1 MRRRILSSVRMSRLE
16 LTVLVVLAAMV
27 CAFTSVAFLAKS
39 ETHYS
44 SIEVAAIKQVST
56 TVGISDSD
64 LYLVA
69 QDPAKVAKS
78 LDQMKALGVNDVR
91 IVIPW
96 GTTETSDGQYNWSSI
111 DNMVNAAR
119 ARGMTIL
126 GVVTTTP
133 AWARPTTWFG
143 DYYAP
148 PANISDYGDFMS
160 VLAKRYS
167 GQVASYEVWNEPNAG
182 SAFGPKPNAALY
194 TQMLKAGYTA
204 VKAADKNASVIGGV
218 VGSVISWGD
227 FTLNPV
233 DFVTQMYAAGA
244 AGYFDALSF
253 HPYQYTTPFSQGAN
267 LWQSPLNQLDA
278 IRALMVGNGDAAK
291 KIWAT
296 EYGLPTGTINPS
308 MPVAEAQQA
317 SYIKDFLDAWNSLSY
332 AGKAY
337 LYTTVDRSSSNTTD
351 GEATFGLYR
360 DDWTLKPAAQVVKDW
375 IAAHPTTPPVVT
387 PPVVT
392 PPANPVDALAAAL
405 SAALQQWLQALAAA
419 FAAAFAPPTATVAAA
434 PATTVAAASANTV
447 AIASTTTPTT
457 TATSSSSTPSSS
469 TAPAGTTPSSTT
481 VAVSPSTV
489 ATTAQKAAV
498 SPTTTATTTSAPP
511 ATSSKNPAPSTTS
524 SVTGTTTT
532 APATTPSTTTPSTS
546 ATSTAPKSTA
556 TTTPSSTSGK
566 VATTTP
572 AP

>member
-1 MRRRILSSVRMSRLE
+1 MSRLE

-39 ETHYS
+39 EVRYTS
-44 SIEVAAIKQVST
+44 VEVAAIKQVSL

-64 LYLVA
+64 LFLEA

-78 LDQMKALGVNDVR
+78 LDAMKALGVNDVR

-96 GTTETSDGQYNWSSI
+96 GLTETANGQYNWSSI
-111 DNMVNAAR
+111 DNMVNAAK

-133 AWARPTTWFG
+133 AWARPSTWYG

-167 GQVASYEVWNEPNAG
+167 GQVSAYEVWNEPN
-182 SAFGPKPNAALY
+182 SALGLSNPDPALY

-204 VKAADKNASVIGGV
+204 IKAADSKATVIGGV
-218 VGSVISWGD
+218 LGSVISWGG
-227 FTLNPV
+227 FSVNPV
-233 DFVTQMYAAGA
+233 DFVKGMYAAGA

-253 HPYQYTTPFSQGAN
+253 HPYQYTTPFSQGAT
-267 LWQSPLNQLDA
+267 LGQSPLNQLNA
-278 IRALMVGNGDAAK
+278 IRALMEGNGDAAK
-291 KIWAT
+291 QIWAT

-308 MPVAEAQQA
+308 MPAAEAQQA

-332 AGKAY
+332 AGKAF

-360 DDWTLKPAAQVVKDW
+360 DDWTMKPAAQVVKDW
-375 IAAHPTTPPVVT
+375 IAAHPTTPTT

-392 PPANPVDALAAAL
+392 PPANPGDALAAAL
-405 SAALQQWLQALAAA
+405 GAALQQWLQALAAA
-419 FAAAFAPPTATVAAA
+419 LAAAFAPPTATVAAA
-434 PATTVAAASANTV
+434 PATTVATATANTV
-447 AIASTTTPTT
+447 AITSTSTPTVAASTAPT
-457 TATSSSSTPSSS
+457 SSSTPSSS
-469 TAPAGTTPSSTT
+469 TAPSGTTPSSTT
-481 VAVSPSTV
+481 AAVAPTT
-489 ATTAQKAAV
+489 ATTTAQRSV
-498 SPTTTATTTSAPP
+498 SSPTTTATTTSAPP
-511 ATSSKNPAPSTTS
+511 ATTAA
-524 SVTGTTTT
+524 TTT
-532 APATTPSTTTPSTS
+532 ATTATGSPTTAASTGTPSTS
-546 ATSTAPKSTA
+546 APSTAGA
-556 TTTPSSTSGK
+556 STSGK
-566 VATTTP
+566 VAATTP
-572 AP
+572 VS

>member
-1 MRRRILSSVRMSRLE
+1 MSRLE

-39 ETHYS
+39 EVRYTS
-44 SIEVAAIKQVST
+44 VEVAAIKQVST

-64 LYLVA
+64 LFLEA

-78 LDQMKALGVNDVR
+78 LDAMKALGVNDVR

-96 GTTETSDGQYNWSSI
+96 GLTETANNQYNWSSI
-111 DNMVNAAR
+111 DNMVNAAK
-119 ARGMTIL
+119 ARGMTVL

-133 AWARPTTWFG
+133 AWARPSTWYG
-143 DYYAP
+143 DYYAA
-148 PANISDYGDFMS
+148 PANISDYSDFMS
-160 VLAKRYS
+160 VLAKRYA
-167 GQVASYEVWNEPNAG
+167 GQVSSYEVWNEPN
-182 SAFGPKPNAALY
+182 SALGLSNPDPALY

-204 VKAADKNASVIGGV
+204 IKAADSKATVIGGV
-218 VGSVISWGD
+218 LGSVISWGG
-227 FTLNPV
+227 FSVNPV
-233 DFVTQMYAAGA
+233 DFLKGMYAAGA

-253 HPYQYTTPFSQGAN
+253 HPYQYTTPFSQGAT
-267 LWQSPLNQLDA
+267 LGQSPLNQLDA

-291 KIWAT
+291 QIWAT

-308 MPVAEAQQA
+308 MPAAEAQQA
-317 SYIKDFLDAWNSLSY
+317 SYIKDFLDAWNQLSY

-337 LYTTVDRSSSNTTD
+337 LYTTVDRQSSNTTD

-360 DDWTLKPAAQVVKDW
+360 DDWTMKPAAQVVKDW
-375 IAAHPTTPPVVT
+375 IAAHPTTPTT

-405 SAALQQWLQALAAA
+405 GAALAQWLQALAAA

-434 PATTVAAASANTV
+434 PATTVATASAKTV
-447 AIASTTTPTT
+447 TIASTTPDATT
-457 TATSSSSTPSSS
+457 TTSTSTTSSTTPSSATQSS
-469 TAPAGTTPSSTT
+469 TAPSSTTQSSTTPSGTTPSSTT
-481 VAVSPSTV
+481 TAVAPTT
-489 ATTAQKAAV
+489 ATTSAQRQAS

-511 ATSSKNPAPSTTS
+511 STTTSTGTPTTTTTTSAPSTTS
-524 SVTGTTTT
+524 STS
-532 APATTPSTTTPSTS
+532 APSTA
-546 ATSTAPKSTA
+546 AT
-556 TTTPSSTSGK
+556 STSGK

-572 AP
+572 VS

>member
-1 MRRRILSSVRMSRLE
+1 MSRLE

-39 ETHYS
+39 EVRYTS
-44 SIEVAAIKQVST
+44 VEVAAIKQVSL

-64 LYLVA
+64 LFLEA

-78 LDQMKALGVNDVR
+78 LDAMKALGVNDVR

-96 GTTETSDGQYNWSSI
+96 GLTETANGQYNWSSI
-111 DNMVNAAR
+111 DNMVNAAK

-133 AWARPTTWFG
+133 AWARPSTWYG

-167 GQVASYEVWNEPNAG
+167 GQVSAYEVWNEPN
-182 SAFGPKPNAALY
+182 SALGLSNPDPALY

-204 VKAADKNASVIGGV
+204 IKAADSKATVIGGV
-218 VGSVISWGD
+218 LGSVISWGG
-227 FTLNPV
+227 FSVNPV
-233 DFVTQMYAAGA
+233 DFVKGMYAAGA

-253 HPYQYTTPFSQGAN
+253 HPYQYTTPFSQGAT
-267 LWQSPLNQLDA
+267 LGQSPLNQLNA
-278 IRALMVGNGDAAK
+278 IRALMEGNGDAAK

-308 MPVAEAQQA
+308 MPAAEAQQA

-332 AGKAY
+332 AGKAF

-360 DDWTLKPAAQVVKDW
+360 DDWTMKPAAQVVKDW
-375 IAAHPTTPPVVT
+375 IAAHPTTPTT

-392 PPANPVDALAAAL
+392 PPANPGDALAAAL
-405 SAALQQWLQALAAA
+405 GAALQQWLQALAAA
-419 FAAAFAPPTATVAAA
+419 LAAAFAPPTATVAAA
-434 PATTVAAASANTV
+434 PATTVATATANTV
-447 AIASTTTPTT
+447 AITSTSTPTVAASTAPT
-457 TATSSSSTPSSS
+457 SSSTPSSS
-469 TAPAGTTPSSTT
+469 TAPSGTTPSSTT
-481 VAVSPSTV
+481 AAVAPTT
-489 ATTAQKAAV
+489 ATTTAQRSV
-498 SPTTTATTTSAPP
+498 SSPTTTATTTSAPP
-511 ATSSKNPAPSTTS
+511 ATTAA
-524 SVTGTTTT
+524 TT
-532 APATTPSTTTPSTS
+532 ATGSPTTAASTGTPSTS
-546 ATSTAPKSTA
+546 APSTAGA
-556 TTTPSSTSGK
+556 STSGK
-566 VATTTP
+566 VAATTP
-572 AP
+572 VS

>member
-1 MRRRILSSVRMSRLE
+1 MSRLE

-39 ETHYS
+39 EVRYTGV
-44 SIEVAAIKQVST
+44 EVAAIKQVSM

-64 LYLVA
+64 LFLEA

-96 GTTETSDGQYNWSSI
+96 GLTETANNQYNWSSI
-111 DNMVNAAR
+111 DNMVNAAK

-133 AWARPTTWFG
+133 AWARPSTWYG

-167 GQVASYEVWNEPNAG
+167 GQVSAYEVWNEPN
-182 SAFGPKPNAALY
+182 SALGLSNPDPALY

-204 VKAADKNASVIGGV
+204 IKAADSKATVIGGV
-218 VGSVISWGD
+218 LGSVISWGG
-227 FTLNPV
+227 FSVNPV
-233 DFVTQMYAAGA
+233 DFVKGMYAAGA

-253 HPYQYTTPFSQGAN
+253 HPYQYTTPFSQGAT
-267 LWQSPLNQLDA
+267 LGQSPLNQLNA
-278 IRALMVGNGDAAK
+278 IRALMQGNGDAAK
-291 KIWAT
+291 QIWAT

-317 SYIKDFLDAWNSLSY
+317 SYIKDFLDAWNQLSY
-332 AGKAY
+332 AGKAF
-337 LYTTVDRSSSNTTD
+337 LYSTVDRSSSNTTD

-360 DDWTLKPAAQVVKDW
+360 DDWTMKPAAQVVKDW
-375 IAAHPTTPPVVT
+375 IAAHPTTPTT

-392 PPANPVDALAAAL
+392 PPANPADALAAAL
-405 SAALQQWLQALAAA
+405 GAALQQWLQALAAA

-434 PATTVAAASANTV
+434 PATTVAAANTV
-447 AIASTTTPTT
+447 AIASTMT
-457 TATSSSSTPSSS
+457 TAATSTATTSPSTSSPSTSSTAPSSS
-469 TAPAGTTPSSTT
+469 TAPAGTTPPSTT
-481 VAVSPSTV
+481 ASVAPTTA
-489 ATTAQKAAV
+489 ATTEQRSGS

-511 ATSSKNPAPSTTS
+511 ATTSSTSASTTATGSPSTTTS
-524 SVTGTTTT
+524 TG
-532 APATTPSTTTPSTS
+532 TPSTS
-546 ATSTAPKSTA
+546 APSTAA
-556 TTTPSSTSGK
+556 TSTSGK

-572 AP
+572 VS